1 MSAPLSPDDL
11 LTADSQARQ
20 QALERASF
28 IVEAPAGAGKTE
40 LLTQRFLALLPT
52 VQDPEEIIAL
62 TFTNK
67 AAAEMRSRIMDSLAL
82 AARGERPGDEL
93 PHKQITFDLGRTVLA
108 LDAEREWG
116 LMQHPGRLQI
126 TTLDALC
133 GRLARQMPFLSR
145 FGAQPTVSP
154 DAQPL
159 YRKAARNTLDMLE
172 NEGNGAEESA
182 ANENPNNH
190 SPQALLSRVLAYFDN
205 DARKLQ
211 SLLEAMLATRDQWL
225 GHLHGQGNPGNN
237 NGPSPEA
244 LAQLVEGELATIASA
259 LPAPLQE
266 AMMTTARYAA
276 DMARQAGGLDNI
288 AALLNWGSPLAA
300 DRDELPRWRGLG
312 ELLLTKTGTLRSRFD
327 PALKLSEKDV
337 KPLAEALKT
346 TIAQLKDNPTA
357 EALLARI
364 SQLPDPQPP
373 TEDWQLVA
381 DFSRLLVLASA
392 QLWLVF
398 LEERQVDFTE
408 VAQNALAALGSS
420 DAPSELRERLDY
432 RISHLLV
439 DEFQDTS
446 PTQVR
451 LLEQLTSDWQLGDGR
466 TLFLVGD
473 PMQSIYRFRKADV
486 GLFLKVRQR
495 GIGGLRLTS
504 LRLYRNNRSHPEL
517 VEWVNAV
524 FPQVFAAEDDPRQ
537 GAVKFAPAA
546 PTKASHPQARVEIH
560 PIVDSGD
567 DSDDDQTSPADQR
580 EARQMV
586 ALLRQAR
593 QDDPEGS
600 IAVLVRAKSH
610 LQPLVAE
617 LRQAGPELA
626 YQAVEIEA
634 LDQRQAIQD
643 LLALTRALH
652 HRADRVNW
660 LAILRAPWCGL
671 VLADLHALA
680 ADDHRSTIWQLM
692 QDDARINRLSADGQ
706 QRLAHVRSVL
716 AEAYAHQ
723 GQHRPRRW
731 VEGIWQ
737 ALGGPRCLQDAS
749 EAQDVTAFFALL
761 DSAEHKGSLDLD
773 RLDEAMAKLF
783 AAPDPK
789 GGAIQLMTV
798 HKSKGLEF
806 DTVLL
811 PGLHRTLRGN
821 DRGLLLWEE
830 VLLDDADGESQEHL
844 LAAPLPRRK
853 PAKGA
858 PPSAY
863 DYLQEFE
870 KRRSAHEGQRVL
882 YVAVTRAR
890 RQLHLLAKVKPSD
903 KEGEVCKAPAKNTAL
918 AQLWP
923 ALGPQFEAAAEET
936 LTAINAATAR
946 QGEATPAHE
955 SAQQTGNPMTA
966 HGHFLHWLV
975 RLTHPYQHP
984 ELGIPPGAIK
994 EDAGNDDLSTLEEG
1008 HLLEAHVGTLVH
1020 RYLELIAKEE
1030 LAHWLKRDIQQ
1041 LLPNFRQWLSQH
1053 GHNDAAADAGAN
1065 KVAHHLTTTLQ
1076 SEMGRW
1082 LLSPHQDAS
1091 SEFALSAVSKGSVH
1105 AQVVDRSFVDQGFRW
1120 VVDYKTAEPEA
1131 EDAATFLTTQVER
1144 YRAQLSGYADLMSKT
1159 QEPVRC
1165 ALFFTGLGH
1174 LALL

>member
-1 MSAPLSPDDL
+1 MSATMSPDDL
-11 LTADSQARQ
+11 LTADTQARQ

-82 AARGERPGDEL
+82 AARGERPSDEL
-93 PHKQITFDLGRTVLA
+93 PHKQITFDLGRIVLA

-172 NEGNGAEESA
+172 DESSDSEE
-182 ANENPNNH
+182 NTTDDH
-190 SPQALLSRVLAYFDN
+190 SPPALLSRVLAYFDN

-225 GHLHGQGNPGNN
+225 GHLHGQGHSGNN
-237 NGPSPEA
+237 DGPSPEA
-244 LAQLVEGELATIASA
+244 LARLVEGELTTIASA

-266 AMMTTARYAA
+266 AMMASARYAA

-288 AALLNWGSPLAA
+288 AALLDWASPLAP

-346 TIAQLKDNPTA
+346 SIAQLKESPTA
-357 EALLARI
+357 EELLARI

-373 TEDWQLVA
+373 AEDWQLVA

-451 LLEQLTSDWQLGDGR
+451 LLEQLTSDWQPGDGR

-517 VEWVNAV
+517 VDWVNAV

-546 PTKASHPQARVEIH
+546 PTKASHPQARVAIH

-567 DSDDDQTSPADQR
+567 EDEDQTSPANQR
-580 EARQMV
+580 EAKQMV

-600 IAVLVRAKSH
+600 IAVLVRAKTH

-692 QDDARINRLSADGQ
+692 QDDARLNRLSADGQ
-706 QRLAHVRSVL
+706 QRLAHVRAVL

-737 ALGGPRCLQDAS
+737 ALSGPRCLQDAS

-761 DSAEHKGSLDLD
+761 DSAEHKGSLDLG

-811 PGLHRTLRGN
+811 PGLHRPLRGN
-821 DRGLLLWEE
+821 DQGLLLWEE
-830 VLLDDADGESQEHL
+830 VLLEDVDGDSQEHL
-844 LAAPLPRRK
+844 IVAPLPRRK
-853 PAKGA
+853 SPKGA
-858 PPSAY
+858 RPSAY

-870 KRRSAHEGQRVL
+870 KCRSTHEGQRVL

-918 AQLWP
+918 AQLWL
-923 ALGPQFEAAAEET
+923 ALGLQFEAAVEEAMRGDNAEKPAPGD
-936 LTAINAATAR
+936 TA
-946 QGEATPAHE
+946 Q
-955 SAQQTGNPMTA
+955 SGNPTLL
-966 HGHFLHWLV
+966 HGTFLPWLV
-975 RLTHPYQHP
+975 RLAHPSP
-984 ELGIPPGAIK
+984 SPALDMPPGAIK
-994 EDAGNDDLSTLEEG
+994 EDAGNDTLATLEED
-1008 HLLEAHVGTLVH
+1008 HSLEAHIGTLIH
-1020 RYLELIAKEE
+1020 RYLELIAKEG
-1030 LAHWLKRDIQQ
+1030 LNPWLQRDIHQ
-1041 LLPNFRQWLSQH
+1041 LKPRFQQWLSQH
-1053 GHNDAAADAGAN
+1053 GHDTDVAAAGAD
-1065 KVAHHLTTTLQ
+1065 KVARHLGTTLQ
-1076 SEMGRW
+1076 SETGRW

-1091 SEFALSAVSKGSVH
+1091 SEFTLTAVCNGSVRT
-1105 AQVVDRSFVDQGFRW
+1105 QVVDRSFIDQGVRW
-1120 VVDYKTAEPEA
+1120 VVDYKTAEPDA
-1131 EDAATFLTTQVER
+1131 ENDASVFLSAQIKR
-1144 YRAQLSGYADLMSKT
+1144 YREQLTGYADLMS
-1159 QEPVRC
+1159 QAPESVRC
-1165 ALFFTGLGH
+1165 ALFFTGLGK

>member
-1 MSAPLSPDDL
+1 MSPDDL
-11 LTADSQARQ
+11 LTADTQARQ
-20 QALERASF
+20 QALEWASF

-159 YRKAARNTLDMLE
+159 YHKAARNTLDMLE
-172 NEGNGAEESA
+172 DEGSGAEGSA
-182 ANENPNNH
+182 PDDN

-225 GHLHGQGNPGNN
+225 GHLHGHQGSG
-237 NGPSPEA
+237 GPSPEA
-244 LAQLVEGELATIASA
+244 LARLVEGELATIASA
-259 LPAPLQE
+259 LPTPLQQ
-266 AMMTTARYAA
+266 AMMASARYAA

-288 AALLNWGSPLAA
+288 AALLDWASPLAA
-300 DRDELPRWRGLG
+300 ARDELPRWRGLG

-346 TIAQLKDNPTA
+346 TIAQLKDSPTA
-357 EALLARI
+357 EELLARI

-373 TEDWQLVA
+373 TEDRQLIA

-408 VAQNALAALGSS
+408 VAQNALTALGSS

-451 LLEQLTSDWQLGDGR
+451 LLEQLTSDWQQGDGR

-495 GIGGLRLTS
+495 GISGLQLTP

-546 PTKASHPQARVEIH
+546 PTKESHPQARVALH
-560 PIVDSGD
+560 PIVDGGD
-567 DSDDDQTSPADQR
+567 ESDDEQASPADQR
-580 EARQMV
+580 EAQRIV

-593 QDDPEGS
+593 QDDLEGS
-600 IAVLVRAKSH
+600 IAVLVRAKAH

-626 YQAVEIEA
+626 YQAVEIEP
-634 LDQRQAIQD
+634 LDQRQVIQD

-671 VLADLHALA
+671 LLADLHALA
-680 ADDHRSTIWQLM
+680 AADHRSTIWQLM
-692 QDDARINRLSADGQ
+692 QDEARWQRLSADGQ
-706 QRLAHVRSVL
+706 QRLGYVRAVL
-716 AEAYAHQ
+716 TEAYRHQ

-731 VEGIWQ
+731 VEGVWQ

-749 EAQDVTAFFALL
+749 EAEDVTAFFALL

-821 DRGLLLWEE
+821 DRSLLLWEE
-830 VLLDDADGESQEHL
+830 VLLDEEGDGEGDNNISLNEAL
-844 LAAPLPRRK
+844 IVTPLPRRK

-863 DYLQEFE
+863 GYLQEFE
-870 KRRSAHEGQRVL
+870 KHRSEHEGQRVL

-890 RQLHLLAKVKPSD
+890 CQLHLLAKVKPSD
-903 KEGEVCKAPAKNTAL
+903 KEGEVCKDPAKNTAL

-923 ALGPQFEAAAEET
+923 ALGPQFEAAVTAQLDQASQNTEPTVDMAPQET
-936 LTAINAATAR
+936 TPFQPWLLRLAQPTTIPDLTI
-946 QGEATPAHE
+946 P
-955 SAQQTGNPMTA
+955 
-966 HGHFLHWLV
+966 
-975 RLTHPYQHP
+975 
-984 ELGIPPGAIK
+984 LGSIK
-994 EDAGNDDLSTLEEG
+994 EDAGNDTIHSLEEN
-1008 HLLEAHVGTLVH
+1008 HALEAHVGTLIH
-1020 RYLELIAKEE
+1020 RYLEICSKDD
-1030 LAHWLKRDIQQ
+1030 LAQWSEARIQSLKPRFIHRLAQQ
-1041 LLPNFRQWLSQH
+1041 
-1053 GHNDAAADAGAN
+1053 GHASEACAVGAN
-1065 KVAHHLTTTLQ
+1065 KVVQHLSITLA
-1076 SEMGRW
+1076 SDPGRW
-1082 LLSPHQDAS
+1082 LLSPHVEAS
-1091 SEFALSAVSKGSVH
+1091 SELALTTASEGRPF
-1105 AQVVDRSFVDQGFRW
+1105 AQVVDRSFVDQGLRW
-1120 VVDYKTAEPEA
+1120 IVDYKTAEPGTQDKA
-1131 EDAATFLTTQVER
+1131 EFIAEQIAL
-1144 YRAQLSGYADLMSKT
+1144 YREQLAGYAKLLGNSNEGT
-1159 QEPVRC
+1159 TIRC
-1165 ALFFTGLGH
+1165 ALFFTALGE
-1174 LALL
+1174 LVAVT

>member
-1 MSAPLSPDDL
+1 MSATMSPEDL
-11 LTADSQARQ
+11 LTADTQARQ

-172 NEGNGAEESA
+172 DEGDTSENSGNE
-182 ANENPNNH
+182 H
-190 SPQALLSRVLAYFDN
+190 TPQALLSRVLAYFDN

-225 GHLHGQGNPGNN
+225 GHLHGQSNSNS
-237 NGPSPEA
+237 GPSPEA
-244 LAQLVEGELATIASA
+244 LARLVEGELATIANA

-266 AMMTTARYAA
+266 AMMASARYAA
-276 DMARQAGGLDNI
+276 DMARQAGSLDNI
-288 AALLNWGSPLAA
+288 AALLDWASPLAP
-300 DRDELPRWRGLG
+300 DRGELPRWRGLG

-346 TIAQLKDNPTA
+346 SIAQLKESPTA
-357 EALLARI
+357 EELLARI

-373 TEDWQLVA
+373 AEDWQLVA

-451 LLEQLTSDWQLGDGR
+451 LLEQLTSDWQPGDGR

-517 VEWVNAV
+517 VDWVNAV

-546 PTKASHPQARVEIH
+546 PTKASHPQARVAIH

-567 DSDDDQTSPADQR
+567 EDEDQTSPADQR
-580 EARQMV
+580 EAKQMV
-586 ALLRQAR
+586 ALLRQTR
-593 QDDPEGS
+593 QTDPEGS
-600 IAVLVRAKSH
+600 IAVLVRAKTH

-692 QDDARINRLSADGQ
+692 QDDARLNRLSADGQ

-716 AEAYAHQ
+716 TEAYAHQ

-749 EAQDVTAFFALL
+749 EAQDVSAFFTLL

-830 VLLDDADGESQEHL
+830 VLLDDADGNSREHL
-844 LAAPLPRRK
+844 TEALIVAPLPRRK

-903 KEGEVCKAPAKNTAL
+903 KEGEVCKAPAKNTVL

-923 ALGPQFEAAAEET
+923 ALGPQFEVAVTEQH
-936 LTAINAATAR
+936 N
-946 QGEATPAHE
+946 QVQ
-955 SAQQTGNPMTA
+955 AQQSVEASVIVDRSDTVLFQPWLTRLAQPTINPS
-966 HGHFLHWLV
+966 LI
-975 RLTHPYQHP
+975 
-984 ELGIPPGAIK
+984 IPPGSIK
-994 EDAGNDDLSTLEEG
+994 EDAGNDDLDALEENRS
-1008 HLLEAHVGTLVH
+1008 LEAHVGTLIH
-1020 RYLELIAKEE
+1020 RYLEIIATDGLGKWN
-1030 LAHWLKRDIQQ
+1030 LTRIQALKSRFQHWLRQQ
-1041 LLPNFRQWLSQH
+1041 
-1053 GHNDAAADAGAN
+1053 GHDEKECVTGTEKTAR
-1065 KVAHHLTTTLQ
+1065 HLAITLE
-1076 SEMGRW
+1076 SEDGCW
-1082 LLSPHQDAS
+1082 LLSSHQQAAA
-1091 SEFALSAVSKGSVH
+1091 ELALTAPINGNPRS
-1105 AQVVDRSFVDQGFRW
+1105 QIVDRSFIHQGIYW
-1120 VVDYKTAEPEA
+1120 VVDYKTAELH
-1131 EDAATFLTTQVER
+1131 DADDASFISTQLDQYHEQLTN
-1144 YRAQLSGYADLMSKT
+1144 YAQLMTDTAST
-1159 QEPVRC
+1159 PIIRRV
-1165 ALFFTGLGH
+1165 LFFTGLGR
-1174 LALL
+1174 LVEVE

>member
-1 MSAPLSPDDL
+1 MPHLPADSATNCATGLLS
-11 LTADSQARQ
+11 ADSQARQ

-82 AARGERPGDEL
+82 AARGERPGIDL

-133 GRLARQMPFLSR
+133 GRLARQMPVLSR
-145 FGAQPTVSP
+145 FGAQPAVSP
-154 DAQPL
+154 DALPL

-172 NEGNGAEESA
+172 DEGDTSENSSNE
-182 ANENPNNH
+182 H
-190 SPQALLSRVLAYFDN
+190 TPQALLSRVLAYFDN
-205 DARKLQ
+205 DASKLQ

-225 GHLHGQGNPGNN
+225 GHLHGQGSPGSD

-244 LAQLVEGELATIASA
+244 LARLVEGELSTIARA

-266 AMMTTARYAA
+266 AMMASARYAA
-276 DMARQAGGLDNI
+276 DMAGQAGGLDNI
-288 AALLNWGSPLAA
+288 AALLDWASPLAP

-346 TIAQLKDNPTA
+346 TIAQLKDNPAA
-357 EALLARI
+357 EELLARI
-364 SQLPDPQPP
+364 SQLPDPRPP
-373 TEDWQLVA
+373 AEDWQLVA

-451 LLEQLTSDWQLGDGR
+451 LLEQLTSDWQPGDGR

-517 VEWVNAV
+517 VDWVNAV
-524 FPQVFAAEDDPRQ
+524 FPQVFAAEDDPRL

-546 PTKASHPQARVEIH
+546 PTKASHPQARVAIH

-567 DSDDDQTSPADQR
+567 EDEDHASPADQR
-580 EARQMV
+580 EARHMV

-593 QDDPEGS
+593 QDDPESS
-600 IAVLVRAKSH
+600 IAVLVRAKTH

-680 ADDHRSTIWQLM
+680 ADDHRSTLWQLM
-692 QDDARINRLSADGQ
+692 QDDARLNRLSADGQ

-731 VEGIWQ
+731 VEGIWH

-749 EAQDVTAFFALL
+749 EAQDVAAFFALL

-783 AAPDPK
+783 AAADPK

-811 PGLHRTLRGN
+811 PGLHRSLRGN

-830 VLLDDADGESQEHL
+830 VLLDDADGNSREHL
-844 LAAPLPRRK
+844 TEALIVAPLPRRK

-890 RQLHLLAKVKPSD
+890 RQLHLLAKVKPGD
-903 KEGEVCKAPAKNTAL
+903 KEGEVCKTPAKNTAL

-923 ALGPQFEAAAEET
+923 ALGPQFEAALITET
-936 LTAINAATAR
+936 EASGNVSIEASGRPVPTVAGAFTSWLHR
-946 QGEATPAHE
+946 LATP
-955 SAQQTGNPMTA
+955 S
-966 HGHFLHWLV
+966 
-975 RLTHPYQHP
+975 THATLALPD
-984 ELGIPPGAIK
+984 GAMK
-994 EDAGNDDLSTLEEG
+994 TDAGNDALEGLTED
-1008 HLLEAHVGTLVH
+1008 HHLEAAIGTLVH
-1020 RYLELIAKEE
+1020 RYLDLMARENLTGWHERRITD
-1030 LAHWLKRDIQQ
+1030 LTPR
-1041 LLPNFRQWLSQH
+1041 FVQWLHAH
-1053 GHNDAAADAGAN
+1053 GCSPEESRTGADR
-1065 KVAHHLTTTLQ
+1065 VAHNLRTTLA
-1076 SEMGRW
+1076 SADGRW
-1082 LLSPHQDAS
+1082 LLTAKEDAD
-1091 SEFALSAVSKGSVH
+1091 SEVSLTTTDNEEGL
-1105 AQVVDRSFVDQGFRW
+1105 RSFRTGIIDRTLIDQGIHW
-1120 VVDYKTAEPEA
+1120 VVDYKTVHYGDTELDVILHTQAEQHRPQ
-1131 EDAATFLTTQVER
+1131 LER
-1144 YRAQLSGYADLMSKT
+1144 YARLVASEGQ
-1159 QEPVRC
+1159 PV
-1165 ALFFTGLGH
+1165 AMGIFFTAHGRLVR
-1174 LALL
+1174 LN